1 MKSYSEFRNSNY
13 LNLLSYALI
22 IYIFKVNLCMSSE
35 LFNMTI
41 SNASNN
47 DQVNLNYSLTNLS
60 NNSMSRVQIISTN
73 KANRLISTSLPIG
86 PNSLFYTQQS
96 ADIMSMMSDLSSTTS
111 SAQMS
116 SSLTRRI
123 CYFANW
129 APYRE
134 ISPPLYPDNIDPS
147 LCTHIHY
154 AFAKIDPATL
164 ALVPTEDHDMNWTEK
179 SNMPLYIR
187 LYGLR
192 RRNMALKILLAVG
205 GNKQETSY
213 MNNRFQII

>member
-1 MKSYSEFRNSNY
+1 MKSYSDFQGLNY
-13 LNLLSYALI
+13 LNLLAYALVV
-22 IYIFKVNLCMSSE
+22 YIFNINLCMSSE
-35 LFNMTI
+35 LFNLTI
-41 SNASNN
+41 SNTSNN

-73 KANRLISTSLPIG
+73 KANRLISTSLPISS
-86 PNSLFYTQQS
+86 NSSFYNQQS
-96 ADIMSMMSDLSSTTS
+96 ADIMSMVPLLSSTTS

-134 ISPPLYPDNIDPS
+134 VSPPLYPDNIDPS

-205 GNKQETSY
+205 GNLARETS
-213 MNNRFQII
+213 